1 MIRVDITSDTATPS
15 AASLMVLPSVALTSE
30 AVTSYLSRSSVGLR
44 PPRRQGR
51 KTRPRPQAADEAAV
65 QSLCRT
71 PGRAAKVAVS
81 VEGAMRQ
88 VTIEAERLDALA
100 PVLGPSRF
108 AAFEAMANQ
117 AAATL
122 AGRAILH
129 VNSTATGGGVAE
141 MLQCLLAYARGIGLD
156 VRWLAIDGTPAFFDV
171 TKRIH
176 NNIYGVDGDSGR
188 LGRTERST
196 YESVLGEQRDELL
209 ALVHPDDV
217 VVLHDPQ
224 TLGLAPALADR
235 GARVVWRSHI
245 GADAANEFTAQGWAF
260 VAPYLADVDLV
271 VVSRSSFAP
280 PGFPADR
287 VQVIAPSIDP
297 RAVKNV
303 DLDERTTHAV
313 LAYAG
318 LVQDGT
324 VAPPVFHR
332 RDGSPARVDRRA
344 DIVQLGPPPPYD
356 APLVVQVSRW
366 DRLKDMPGVLQGYA
380 DHVDGRAH
388 LLLVGPNVTGVADDP
403 GGAAVFEECV
413 ELWRRLPH
421 AQRQHVHLA
430 CLPTADVEENAVI
443 VNALQRHARVVTQKS
458 LAEGFGLTVAEA
470 MWKGTPVVA
479 SAVGG
484 IVDQITDACGVL
496 LPDPSDLSAFGTAV
510 RDLIE
515 HPQVAEKMGAAA
527 RERAADFLP
536 DVHLARWASVLSAL

>member
-1 MIRVDITSDTATPS
+1 V
-15 AASLMVLPSVALTSE
+15 
-30 AVTSYLSRSSVGLR
+30 RSS
-44 PPRRQGR
+44 
-51 KTRPRPQAADEAAV
+51 
-65 QSLCRT
+65 
-71 PGRAAKVAVS
+71 
-81 VEGAMRQ
+81 GAIGQ
-88 VTIEAERLDALA
+88 V
-100 PVLGPSRF
+100 
-108 AAFEAMANQ
+108 
-117 AAATL
+117 
-122 AGRAILH
+122 
-129 VNSTATGGGVAE
+129 
-141 MLQCLLAYARGIGLD
+141 
-156 VRWLAIDGTPAFFDV
+156 
-171 TKRIH
+171 
-176 NNIYGVDGDSGR
+176 
-188 LGRTERST
+188 GRTASI
-196 YESVLGEQRDELL
+196 VG
-209 ALVHPDDV
+209 DD
-217 VVLHDPQ
+217 
-224 TLGLAPALADR
+224 
-235 GARVVWRSHI
+235 
-245 GADAANEFTAQGWAF
+245 
-260 VAPYLADVDLV
+260 
-271 VVSRSSFAP
+271 
-280 PGFPADR
+280 
-287 VQVIAPSIDP
+287 
-297 RAVKNV
+297 
-303 DLDERTTHAV
+303 
-313 LAYAG
+313 
-318 LVQDGT
+318 
-324 VAPPVFHR
+324 
-332 RDGSPARVDRRA
+332 
-344 DIVQLGPPPPYD
+344 GPPPL
-356 APLVVQVSRW
+356 ARRTVVQVSRW